1 MGRCFA
7 VPFRNVLGDAIAD
20 ADTTIA
26 AVIAADT
33 AGHRCRIREI
43 ALGFSD
49 NAPADLNMG
58 VSLQRTGNTT
68 AGTAASSPTPEPLD
82 SDSLASIISAG
93 VDYTAEP
100 TTYGTA
106 LWAIELHRQN
116 SLIKEWAADDPAAPV
131 CNQNET
137 IGLIT
142 TPRTAAAATMS
153 GHIVFE
159 EF

>member
-1 MGRCFA
+1 MFT
-7 VPFRNVLGDAIAD
+7 VSFRNVLGDATGD

-26 AVIAADT
+26 AIIAADT

-49 NAPADLNMG
+49 DAPADLNMG
-58 VSLQRTGNTT
+58 VSLQRTDNTT
-68 AGTAASSPTPEPLD
+68 AGTAVGSPTPEPLD
-82 SDSLASIISAG
+82 SDSLAAIITAG
-93 VDYTAEP
+93 VDYTDEP
-100 TTYGTA
+100 TTYGDP

-116 SLIKEWAADDPAAPV
+116 SLIKEWSQEDAPI
-131 CNQNET
+131 CSRNET
-137 IGLIT
+137 VGLVT
-142 TPRTAAAATMS
+142 TPRTSAAASMS